1 MEVFTTDPVA
11 AVPKLLVLTV
21 SEPVGVLQ
29 EQIDDSVVIFLQILE
44 FLLSH
49 RVENPPSPTLNWI
62 LGSPSDWHWVESW
75 LFVMLVSKRIMT
87 LENAFIVLMIIVAV
101 QSLRLL
107 RIRLLLSITSRDES
121 RKQLHLAGVHEHA
134 ELVWVEL
141 SLNHGV
147 LGHASDHAL
156 QLARVG

>member
-1 MEVFTTDPVA
+1 MEVFTADPVA
-11 AVPKLLVLTV
+11 AVSQLLILAV

-29 EQIDDSVVIFLQILE
+29 EQINDSVVIFLQIFK
-44 FLLSH
+44 FLLRH
-49 RVENPPSPTLNWI
+49 RIENPPRPTLNWI
-62 LGSPSDWHWVESW
+62 LGSAGNWNWLESW
-75 LFVMLVSKRIMT
+75 LFVMLVTEWIMT
-87 LENAFIVLMIIVAV
+87 LENAFIVLMIIVV
-101 QSLRLL
+101 VLSLRLL
-107 RIRLLLSITSRDES
+107 RIWLLLSIATRDES